1 MIHNNFTEGPC
12 GGRSHKMI
20 DYCFDTPRDRNI
32 HLWRHIFRRRDFAA
46 DGAANGILVGT
57 VGWLGQELCVRLST
71 GITLFSVSLL
81 GLSMFIKPQE
91 LSRSTQSTQSVHA
104 GSSWIKLDHA
114 VVSSLIGQ
122 ADRLDLIEVEFCC
135 AHGTSD
141 TWQGFAKFRDCCTSS
156 CTTRPR
162 KGTEGKPWMLQ
173 MYGSFHSSHSNTAKG
188 FLWAPHFLKPWWLGN
203 PWDVGSWW
211 SNYFQK
217 SLGLW
222 AVAIQVRAEAM

>member
-1 MIHNNFTEGPC
+1 MTSPFQATWLRSWWCSQRDPC
-12 GGRSHKMI
+12 GNSWMTGPGTLCSPLQYSM
-20 DYCFDTPRDRNI
+20 
-32 HLWRHIFRRRDFAA
+32 
-46 DGAANGILVGT
+46 LV
-57 VGWLGQELCVRLST
+57 QLC
-71 GITLFSVSLL
+71 ITFVSVSLL
-81 GLSMFIKPQE
+81 GLSMFIKPEE
-91 LSRSTQSTQSVHA
+91 LSRSTQSVHA
-104 GSSWIKLDHA
+104 GSSWIMLDHA

-141 TWQGFAKFRDCCTSS
+141 TWQGFAKFCDYCTSS

-188 FLWAPHFLKPWWLGN
+188 FLWAPHFLKPRWLGN

-211 SNYFQK
+211 PNYFQK

-222 AVAIQVRAEAM
+222 AVAIQVPAEAM